1 MTFSTCKHNTVKSI
15 LLCAA
20 NSVIT
25 FVSDAYGG
33 RVSGIEILIDWTFLD
48 KFDPHDM
55 IQAEWSFNTF
65 DKSAAHLTHLYVPPG
80 RRGQIQMSTSAVYKT
95 KRSET
100 LGILLE
106 QVIKR
111 LKSFQVFSTQ
121 LAVSMLPSFDKIISV
136 CAALCNLKSPIY
148 SDWIIQDSS
157 YADTFTVNIID
168 VDYMAMQMQM
178 H

>member
-1 MTFSTCKHNTVKSI
+1 MYPQVGEAKYRCLPVQYTK
-15 LLCAA
+15 
-20 NSVIT
+20 
-25 FVSDAYGG
+25 
-33 RVSGIEILIDWTFLD
+33 
-48 KFDPHDM
+48 P
-55 IQAEWSFNTF
+55 
-65 DKSAAHLTHLYVPPG
+65 
-80 RRGQIQMSTSAVYKT
+80 

-106 QVIKR
+106 QVIRR

-136 CAALCNLKSPIY
+136 CAALCNFKSPIY

-168 VDYMAMQMQM
+168 VDYMAMQLQR